1 VQCLT
6 SNTHVIELRRPPFSP
21 LLSSLHFIPLLSA
34 WHAHRALSPSA
45 RWALSTSASAQWPLS
60 PPPIGRCHQR
70 PVGAIDFR
78 QRPMAAV
85 TTAHRALSPAPGG
98 RCPLPPA
105 PGGCCHF
112 CQRPEAPPPIHTVYE
127 WIAASGQRPLSL
139 PPAPRSPAS
148 HSHSA

>member
-1 VQCLT
+1 MQCLT

-70 PVGAIDFR
+70 PAAAVHFR
-78 QRPMAAV
+78 QRPAAAV
-85 TTAHRALSPAPGG
+85 TSASAQKHRLPFIQCMNGLRPAANG
-98 RCPLPPA
+98 RC
-105 PGGCCHF
+105 HF
-112 CQRPEAPPPIHTVYE
+112 RQRPEASPPIHTAHE
-127 WIAASGQRPLSL
+127 WIA
-139 PPAPRSPAS
+139 S
-148 HSHSA
+148 HTTDLAT